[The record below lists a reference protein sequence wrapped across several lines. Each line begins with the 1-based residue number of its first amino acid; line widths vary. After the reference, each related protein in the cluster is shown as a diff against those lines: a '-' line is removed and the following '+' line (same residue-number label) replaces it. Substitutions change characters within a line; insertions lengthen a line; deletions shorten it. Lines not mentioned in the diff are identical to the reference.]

1 MPKHA
6 TPSTIDEILAHQ
18 IKRRKRIAF
27 RRRLD
32 AMLNPP
38 SPNQLPADWH
48 HIDNSTR
55 VQQWY
60 ARSGRQ

>member
-32 AMLNPP
+32 AKE
-38 SPNQLPADWH
+38 
-48 HIDNSTR
+48 
-55 VQQWY
+55 
-60 ARSGRQ
+60 